1 MLFVVIFTEVT
12 EKSAL
17 KRGTLHLRAK
27 IAIVHDCVAMS
38 ATVELLVNS

>member
-1 MLFVVIFTEVT
+1 MWFVVIFSKVT

-17 KRGTLHLRAK
+17 KRGILHLRAK

-38 ATVELLVNS
+38 TTAELLVYS